1 MPAYKRKLSLQPKPE
16 PHHLRLSSRSRRTR
30 YAADTESDSETTC
43 RPIPVVS
50 RNRSSHNQRKAKSKE
65 SEESGDDYVDESEEG
80 EEENEDD
87 EDDEDDEH
95 DPAND
100 YDGSE
105 REQAQRDQSHGDLD
119 DDEPS
124 RLTII
129 PLEQMRAAGGVEYV
143 DFRVH
148 PNSLMFLTDLKN
160 NNKRAWLK
168 AHDGEF
174 RRAFLDWETFVERT
188 TSSVMSIDDTIPD
201 LPAKDVMFRIYRD
214 LRFSPDK
221 KPYKEHFSAA
231 WSRTGRKGTYAHYY
245 IHCEPGSSF
254 IAGGIFAPN
263 AQQLQRLRS
272 SIDERPRR
280 WRRALNE
287 NRLKQCFLPKVVLGS
302 GEDEALKHFARENRE
317 SALKTRPKGFI
328 ADHRDIELLKLKKF
342 TVSKK
347 IPDDLLCAADTQEK
361 VTEILR
367 PLVGFITFL
376 NSIVMPDGDSS
387 SSESDGSLGDA

>member
-1 MPAYKRKLSLQPKPE
+1 MPANKRKLPLQPKPE
-16 PHHLRLSSRSRRTR
+16 PHHLRLSSRSRRIR

-50 RNRSSHNQRKAKSKE
+50 PKRSSHNQRNNAK
-65 SEESGDDYVDESEEG
+65 SEESGDEYVDESEE
-80 EEENEDD
+80 
-87 EDDEDDEH
+87 
-95 DPAND
+95 
-100 YDGSE
+100 
-105 REQAQRDQSHGDLD
+105 EQAEIGQSHGDLD
-119 DDEPS
+119 EDESP

-129 PLEQMRAAGGVEYV
+129 PLEQMRSAGGVEYV
-143 DFRVH
+143 GFRVH

-221 KPYKEHFSAA
+221 KPYKAHFSAA
-231 WSRTGRKGTYAHYY
+231 WSRTGRKGMYAHYY
-245 IHCEPGSSF
+245 IHCEPGASF

-263 AQQLQRLRS
+263 SQQLQRLRS

-287 NRLKQCFLPKVVLGS
+287 NRFKQCFLPNVASGS

-328 ADHRDIELLKLKKF
+328 ADHRDIELLKLRKF

-347 IPDDLLCAADTQEK
+347 IPDDLLCADDTQDK

-376 NSIVMPDGDSS
+376 NSIVMPDDDSNIS
-387 SSESDGSLGDA
+387 GSDGSQGDA

>member
-1 MPAYKRKLSLQPKPE
+1 MPVNKRKLSLQPKPE
-16 PHHLRLSSRSRRTR
+16 PHHLRLSSRSRRIR
-30 YAADTESDSETTC
+30 YAADTESDSKTTC
-43 RPIPVVS
+43 RPNPI
-50 RNRSSHNQRKAKSKE
+50 
-65 SEESGDDYVDESEEG
+65 SEESGDEYVEESEDS
-80 EEENEDD
+80 EEEDGDD
-87 EDDEDDEH
+87 EDDGHEL
-95 DPAND
+95 AND
-100 YDGSE
+100 NKDSE
-105 REQAQRDQSHGDLD
+105 REQAETDQSHGDLD
-119 DDEPS
+119 EDESP

-129 PLEQMRAAGGVEYV
+129 PLEQMRSAGGVEYV
-143 DFRVH
+143 GFRVH

-160 NNKRAWLK
+160 NNNRAWLK

-188 TSSVMSIDDTIPD
+188 TTSVMSIDDTIPE

-221 KPYKEHFSAA
+221 KPYKAHFSAA

-245 IHCEPGSSF
+245 IHCEPGTSF

-272 SIDERPRR
+272 NIDERPRR

-287 NRLKQCFLPKVVLGS
+287 TRFKQCFLPNVASGS

-328 ADHRDIELLKLKKF
+328 ADHRDIELLKLRKF

-347 IPDDLLCAADTQEK
+347 IPDDLLCADDVQEK

-387 SSESDGSLGDA
+387 SSENDGSLGNA